1 MTDYTINI
9 LDDELDYAVED
20 DYYGLKNYK
29 NNYHK
34 NEHFEDYI
42 YKKNLKI
49 EEIIYFNAMIGNINK
64 LKDIINYIHDK
75 FDYNNINNI
84 NDIRHHYNI
93 FLSNYKTMIRNFK
106 AYVLYIDKLS
116 NTFND
121 YLIKIKNQKDKSY
134 YTTEYKNI
142 KLEKQKININYEQIV
157 NNFNI
162 LKNKDI
168 VNFSSSFSDI
178 FSVYKYLTKLKDIL
192 FDLKDILYKVYDCH
206 KNLYTNIDKIKKIIK
221 IQSFYN
227 KDTYYDFDDQTD
239 KQDNNKLD
247 NNKIDN
253 DKLNNNKPDNDKS
266 NNDKPDN
273 DKPDNNT
280 LEYIYVKNSFE
291 EDNKI
296 EDKNKSKSFYSKL
309 QDIKNSHKDYFL
321 KRKNNSELNENEII
335 KKSKDEENDKNEINK
350 KKEKIKELLLEISK
364 DNNIELTNLLESF
377 KK

>member
-1 MTDYTINI
+1 MTDLTINI
-9 LDDELDYAVED
+9 LDDELDYAVDD

-29 NNYHK
+29 NDYHN
-34 NEHFEDYI
+34 NEHFEDYV
-42 YKKNLKI
+42 YKKSLEI
-49 EEIIYFNAMIGNINK
+49 EKIIYFKAMIGNINK
-64 LKDIINYIHDK
+64 LKEIINYIHDK

-84 NDIRHHYNI
+84 NDIKHHYNI
-93 FLSNYKTMIRNFK
+93 FLSNYKTMIKNYK

-121 YLIKIKNQKDKSY
+121 YLIKIKNPKDKSY

-142 KLEKQKININYEQIV
+142 KLEKQKININYEQII

-168 VNFSSSFSDI
+168 VNFSLSFSDI

-192 FDLKDILYKVYDCH
+192 FDLKRIIYDVYNCH
-206 KNLYTNIDKIKKIIK
+206 IKIYTNIDKVKKIIK
-221 IQSFYN
+221 KQNFYN

-239 KQDNNKLD
+239 KSD
-247 NNKIDN
+247 NKIDN
-253 DKLNNNKPDNDKS
+253 DKS
-266 NNDKPDN
+266 N
-273 DKPDNNT
+273 NNT
-280 LEYIYVKNSFE
+280 LEYIYIKNSFE
-291 EDNKI
+291 ENNKI
-296 EDKNKSKSFYSKL
+296 EDKNNSKSFYNKL
-309 QDIKNSHKDYFL
+309 QDIKNSNKDYFL

-335 KKSKDEENDKNEINK
+335 KKSKDEENEINK

-364 DNNIELTNLLESF
+364 DNNIELTNLLEFF